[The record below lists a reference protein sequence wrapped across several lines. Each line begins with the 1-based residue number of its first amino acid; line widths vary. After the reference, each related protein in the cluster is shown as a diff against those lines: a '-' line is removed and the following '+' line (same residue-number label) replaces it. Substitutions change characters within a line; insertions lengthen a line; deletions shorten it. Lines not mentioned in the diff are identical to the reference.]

1 MATAQRIDI
10 STIIKKKDSSF
21 FSFIMA
27 RSKVNLWETHSST
40 VLSITLVLFLL
51 GLCLMV
57 EYHSYRTTR
66 DMQERITFKV
76 DLVPDITDEAALVL
90 KTRIETIPC
99 VKHVDYISRQQAAEI
114 FSEDLNDDFVSF
126 IGYNPLYPSMMVNL
140 RADYMPETSHDA
152 RESHI
157 KEFANEVKQL
167 EFVTDVTFQEN
178 VVKELN
184 DVFYKVTWFLIIF
197 MVLLVLVSVLLISS
211 TIRIALYAQ
220 RDTIRTMQLV
230 GAKSGFIARPFLT
243 HSIWYGLLG
252 ALIAIVILAIAT
264 GIFNQSL
271 GGLDLLNSIHLYWY
285 LGIALLIILTGIV
298 LSYLSTLFAVR
309 RYLRQNN

>member
-1 MATAQRIDI
+1 
-10 STIIKKKDSSF
+10 
-21 FSFIMA
+21 MA

-51 GLCLMV
+51 GLCLLV
-57 EYHSYRTTR
+57 EYHSYRTTH

-76 DLVPDITDEAALVL
+76 DLVPDITDEAAMML
-90 KTRIETIPC
+90 KTRIETIPS
-99 VKHVDYISRQQAAEI
+99 VKHVDYISRERAAEI
-114 FSEDLNDDFVSF
+114 FSEDLDDDFVSF

-140 RADYMPETSHDA
+140 RADYIPETSQNG
-152 RESHI
+152 RSESI
-157 KEFANEVKQL
+157 KQFADEVQGL

-197 MVLLVLVSVLLISS
+197 LALLVIVSILMISS
-211 TIRIALYAQ
+211 TIHISLYAQ

-230 GAKSGFIARPFLT
+230 GAKSGFIAHPFLAR
-243 HSIWYGLLG
+243 SLWYGLLG
-252 ALIAIVILAIAT
+252 ALIAILILAIAT

-271 GGLDLLNSIHLYWY
+271 HGLDLLNRTHLYWY
-285 LGIALLIILTGIV
+285 LGIAVLIIIIGIV

>member
-1 MATAQRIDI
+1 
-10 STIIKKKDSSF
+10 
-21 FSFIMA
+21 MA

-220 RDTIRTMQLV
+220 RYNIRSMQMV

-252 ALIAIVILAIAT
+252 ALIAIVILANAT

>member
-1 MATAQRIDI
+1 
-10 STIIKKKDSSF
+10 
-21 FSFIMA
+21 MA

>member
-1 MATAQRIDI
+1 
-10 STIIKKKDSSF
+10 
-21 FSFIMA
+21 MA

-51 GLCLMV
+51 GLCLLV
-57 EYHSYRTTR
+57 EYHSYRATR

-76 DLVPDITDEAALVL
+76 DLEPDITDEAAMML

-99 VKHVDYISRQQAAEI
+99 VKHVDFISRQQAAEI

-140 RADYMPETSHDA
+140 KADYIPETSA
-152 RESHI
+152 NGRAESI
-157 KEFANEVKQL
+157 QQFANEVKEL
-167 EFVTDVTFQEN
+167 EFVTGVTFQEN

-197 MVLLVLVSVLLISS
+197 MVLLVIVSILMISS
-211 TIRIALYAQ
+211 TIRISLYAQ

-230 GAKSGFIARPFLT
+230 GAKSGFIAHPFLVR
-243 HSIWYGLLG
+243 SIWYGLLG
-252 ALIAIVILAIAT
+252 AIIALLVLAIAT
-264 GIFNQSL
+264 GVFNQSL
-271 GGLDLLNSIHLYWY
+271 HGLDLLNNTHMLWY
-285 LGIALLIILTGIV
+285 AGIAVIIILLGMV
-298 LSYLSTLFAVR
+298 LSYLSTLSAVT
-309 RYLRQNN
+309 RYLHRNR

>member
-1 MATAQRIDI
+1 
-10 STIIKKKDSSF
+10 
-21 FSFIMA
+21 MA

-51 GLCLMV
+51 GLCLLV
-57 EYHSYRTTR
+57 EYHSYRTTH

-76 DLVPDITDEAALVL
+76 DLVPDITDEAAMML
-90 KTRIETIPC
+90 KTRIETIPS
-99 VKHVDYISRQQAAEI
+99 VKHVDYISRERAAEI
-114 FSEDLNDDFVSF
+114 FSEDLDDDFVSF

-140 RADYMPETSHDA
+140 RADYIPETSQNG
-152 RESHI
+152 RSESI
-157 KEFANEVKQL
+157 KQFADEVQGL

-197 MVLLVLVSVLLISS
+197 MALLVIVSILMISS
-211 TIRIALYAQ
+211 TIHISLYAQ

-230 GAKSGFIARPFLT
+230 GAKSGFIAHPFLAR
-243 HSIWYGLLG
+243 SLWYGLLG
-252 ALIAIVILAIAT
+252 ALIAILILAIAT

-271 GGLDLLNSIHLYWY
+271 HGLDLLNRTHLYWY
-285 LGIALLIILTGIV
+285 LGIAVLIIIIGIV

>member
-1 MATAQRIDI
+1 
-10 STIIKKKDSSF
+10 
-21 FSFIMA
+21 MA

-57 EYHSYRTTR
+57 EYHSYRATR

-76 DLVPDITDEAALVL
+76 DLVPDITDEAAMML
-90 KTRIETIPC
+90 KTRIETIPS

-114 FSEDLNDDFVSF
+114 FSEDLDDDFVSF

-140 RADYMPETSHDA
+140 RADYLPETSQTGRD
-152 RESHI
+152 ESI
-157 KEFANEVKQL
+157 KHFADEVKNL
-167 EFVTDVTFQEN
+167 EFVTGVTYQET

-197 MVLLVLVSVLLISS
+197 MALLVIVSILMISS

-230 GAKSGFIARPFLT
+230 GAKSGFIAHPFLAR
-243 HSIWYGLLG
+243 SLWYGLLG
-252 ALIAIVILAIAT
+252 ALIAILILAIAT

-271 GGLDLLNSIHLYWY
+271 AGLDLLNRTHLYWY
-285 LGIALLIILTGIV
+285 LGIAALIIIMGIV

>member
-1 MATAQRIDI
+1 M
-10 STIIKKKDSSF
+10 
-21 FSFIMA
+21 
-27 RSKVNLWETHSST
+27 NLWETHSST

-57 EYHSYRTTR
+57 EYHSYRATR

-76 DLVPDITDEAALVL
+76 DLVPDITDEAAMML
-90 KTRIETIPC
+90 KTRIETIPS

-114 FSEDLNDDFVSF
+114 FSEDLDDDFVSF

-140 RADYMPETSHDA
+140 RADYLPETSQTGRD
-152 RESHI
+152 ESI
-157 KEFANEVKQL
+157 KHFADEVKNL
-167 EFVTDVTFQEN
+167 EFVTGVTYQET

-197 MVLLVLVSVLLISS
+197 MALLVIVSILMISS

-230 GAKSGFIARPFLT
+230 GAKSGFIAHPFLAR
-243 HSIWYGLLG
+243 SLWYGLLG
-252 ALIAIVILAIAT
+252 ALIAILILAIAT

-271 GGLDLLNSIHLYWY
+271 AGLDLLNRTHLYWY
-285 LGIALLIILTGIV
+285 LGIAALIIIMGIV

>member
-1 MATAQRIDI
+1 MP
-10 STIIKKKDSSF
+10 K
-21 FSFIMA
+21 
-27 RSKVNLWETHSST
+27 SKINLWETHSST

-51 GLCLMV
+51 GLCLLV

-76 DLVPDITDEAALVL
+76 DLEPDITDEAAMMV
-90 KTRIETIPC
+90 KTYIETFPC

-140 RADYMPETSHDA
+140 KANYMPETRQSG
-152 RESHI
+152 REEAI
-157 KEFANEVKQL
+157 KEFADSVKGI
-167 EFVTDVTFQEN
+167 EYVTGVTFQEN

-197 MVLLVLVSVLLISS
+197 MALLVIVSILMISS
-211 TIRIALYAQ
+211 TIRIALHAQ

-230 GAKSGFIARPFLT
+230 GAKSGFIAHPFLAR
-243 HSIWYGLLG
+243 SVWYGLLG
-252 ALIAIVILAIAT
+252 ALIAVVILAIAT

-271 GGLDLLNSIHLYWY
+271 SGLDLLNRTHLYWY
-285 LGIALLIILTGIV
+285 LGIAAVIIIVGIV

>member
-1 MATAQRIDI
+1 M
-10 STIIKKKDSSF
+10 
-21 FSFIMA
+21 
-27 RSKVNLWETHSST
+27 NLWETHSST

-57 EYHSYRTTR
+57 EYHSYRATR

-76 DLVPDITDEAALVL
+76 DLVPDITDEAAMML
-90 KTRIETIPC
+90 KTRIETIPS

-114 FSEDLNDDFVSF
+114 FSEDLDDDFVSF

-140 RADYMPETSHDA
+140 RADYLPETSQTGRD
-152 RESHI
+152 ESI
-157 KEFANEVKQL
+157 KQFADEVKNL
-167 EFVTDVTFQEN
+167 EFVTGVTYQEN

-197 MVLLVLVSVLLISS
+197 MALLVIVSILMISS

-230 GAKSGFIARPFLT
+230 GAKSGFIAHPFLAR
-243 HSIWYGLLG
+243 SLWYGLLG
-252 ALIAIVILAIAT
+252 ALIAILILAIAT

-271 GGLDLLNSIHLYWY
+271 SGLDLLNRTHLYWY
-285 LGIALLIILTGIV
+285 LGIAVLIIIIGIV